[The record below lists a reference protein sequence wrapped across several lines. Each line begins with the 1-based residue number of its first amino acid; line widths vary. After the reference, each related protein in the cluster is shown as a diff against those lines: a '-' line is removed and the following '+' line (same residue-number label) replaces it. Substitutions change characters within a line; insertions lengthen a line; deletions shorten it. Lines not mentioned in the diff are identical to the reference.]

1 MIRSIFQDWRS
12 SFSFLGLVL
21 VTASYT
27 MLRTSSHSSS
37 DALSSRSI
45 VLRPLPPFFS
55 EKPCPDFASV
65 KVDKSLR
72 VVVCV
77 HFSVTRGWLLSISNG
92 FVFSSMLWLMTPTR
106 LD

>member
-1 MIRSIFQDWRS
+1 MIRSVFQDWWS

-21 VTASYT
+21 VTASCT
-27 MLRTSSHSSS
+27 ILRTSSHSSS

-45 VLRPLPPFFS
+45 VLRPLPPFFP

-65 KVDKSLR
+65 KVGKSLR
-72 VVVCV
+72 VVGCA
-77 HFSVTRGWLLSISNG
+77 HFSVPRGWLLSISNG
-92 FVFSSMLWLMTPTR
+92 FVFSSRLWLITPTR